1 MYDYTDLTLILSI
14 LIVLNQSSDYY
25 ISQRVGGNRKCYQQ
39 STYADQKS
47 IETVFSIVSN
57 DF

>member
-14 LIVLNQSSDYY
+14 LIVLKQSSDYY
-25 ISQRVGGNRKCYQQ
+25 ISHRVGGNRKRYQQ
-39 STYADQKS
+39 STNVDQKS